1 MIKNINIKH
10 SLSTRK
16 MRFDLFKTCFF
27 SFTILSFTV
36 VNTFPQVNPVLKDVF
51 KDYFMIGAAL
61 NQAQSSGKDM
71 FSVNLVKKHF
81 NTVTPENILKW
92 ESVHPEPE
100 KYNFE
105 PADIFVDFG
114 KKNNLFI
121 VGHTLIW
128 HNQTPK
134 WVFEDEQG
142 NPVDRETLLNR
153 MRSHIHTV
161 IGRYKGR
168 INGWDVVNEA
178 LDEDGTLR
186 QSQWLEIIGDDY
198 LIKAF
203 EFAHEADPDAE
214 LYYNDY
220 SLENE
225 PKRNGAI
232 KLIKKLL
239 AEGVKIDGVGLQ
251 GHYKMDWPTTS
262 QLDSTIKAF
271 AALGIKIMIT
281 ELDVD
286 VLPYDWQNHGA
297 DITLNIELQEK
308 LNPYKNGLPDSVQQ
322 SLAKRYA
329 SLFDV
334 LTNNNETV
342 SRVTFWGV
350 SDKDSWL
357 NNWPVRGR
365 MNYPLLFDRKG
376 EPKPAF
382 EAVIKEADKQNY

>member
-1 MIKNINIKH
+1 MIKNRNIKH

-105 PADIFVDFG
+105 PADTFVDFG

-134 WVFEDEQG
+134 RVFEDEQG

-161 IGRYKGR
+161 VGRYKGR

-308 LNPYKNGLPDSVQQ
+308 LNPYKNGLPDSAQQ

-365 MNYPLLFDRKG
+365 MNYPLLFDRNG

>member
-1 MIKNINIKH
+1 MIKNRNIKH
-10 SLSTRK
+10 SLSTQK

-36 VNTFPQVNPVLKDVF
+36 VNTFPQVNPVLKEVF

-105 PADIFVDFG
+105 PADTFVDFG

-134 WVFEDEQG
+134 RIFEDEQG

-161 IGRYKGR
+161 VGRYKGR

-308 LNPYKNGLPDSVQQ
+308 LNPYKNGLPDSAQQ

-365 MNYPLLFDRKG
+365 MNYPLLFDRNG

>member
-1 MIKNINIKH
+1 
-10 SLSTRK
+10 

-105 PADIFVDFG
+105 PADTFVDFG

-134 WVFEDEQG
+134 RVFEDEQG

-365 MNYPLLFDRKG
+365 MNYPLLFDRNG

>member
-1 MIKNINIKH
+1 MIKNRNIKH

-105 PADIFVDFG
+105 PADTFVDFG

-134 WVFEDEQG
+134 RVFEDEQG

-365 MNYPLLFDRKG
+365 MNYPLLFDRNG

>member
-1 MIKNINIKH
+1 MIKNRNIKH

-105 PADIFVDFG
+105 PADTFVDFG

-134 WVFEDEQG
+134 RVFEDEQG

-225 PKRNGAI
+225 P
-232 KLIKKLL
+232 
-239 AEGVKIDGVGLQ
+239 KIDGVGLQ

-365 MNYPLLFDRKG
+365 MNYPLLFDRNG

>member
-1 MIKNINIKH
+1 MIKNRNIKH

-105 PADIFVDFG
+105 PADTFVDFG

-308 LNPYKNGLPDSVQQ
+308 LNPYKNGLPDSAQQ

-365 MNYPLLFDRKG
+365 MNYPLLFDRNG

>member
-1 MIKNINIKH
+1 MIKNRNIKH

-134 WVFEDEQG
+134 RIFEDEQG

-161 IGRYKGR
+161 VGRYKGR

-297 DITLNIELQEK
+297 DITLNIELQEE

-365 MNYPLLFDRKG
+365 MNYPLLFDRNG

>member
-105 PADIFVDFG
+105 PADTFVDFG

-134 WVFEDEQG
+134 RVFEDEQG

-365 MNYPLLFDRKG
+365 MNYPLLFDRNG

>member
-1 MIKNINIKH
+1 MIKNRNIKH

-134 WVFEDEQG
+134 RVFEDEQG

-297 DITLNIELQEK
+297 DITLNIELQEE

-365 MNYPLLFDRKG
+365 MNYPLLFDRNG

>member
-1 MIKNINIKH
+1 MIKNRNIKH

-105 PADIFVDFG
+105 PADTFVDFG

-365 MNYPLLFDRKG
+365 MNYPLLFDRNG

>member
-105 PADIFVDFG
+105 PADTFVDFG

-297 DITLNIELQEK
+297 DITLNIELQEE

-365 MNYPLLFDRKG
+365 MNYPLLFDRNG

>member
-1 MIKNINIKH
+1 MIKNRNIKH

-105 PADIFVDFG
+105 PADTFVDFG

-134 WVFEDEQG
+134 RVFEDEQG

-161 IGRYKGR
+161 VGRYKGR

-365 MNYPLLFDRKG
+365 MNYPLLFDRNG

>member
-1 MIKNINIKH
+1 MIKNRNIKH

-134 WVFEDEQG
+134 RVFEDEQG

-161 IGRYKGR
+161 VGRYKGR

-297 DITLNIELQEK
+297 DITLNIELQEE

-365 MNYPLLFDRKG
+365 MNYPLLFDRNG

>member
-1 MIKNINIKH
+1 MIKNRNIKH

-105 PADIFVDFG
+105 PADTFVDFG

-134 WVFEDEQG
+134 RVFEDEQG

-308 LNPYKNGLPDSVQQ
+308 LNPYKNGLPDSAQQ

-365 MNYPLLFDRKG
+365 MNYPLLFDRNG